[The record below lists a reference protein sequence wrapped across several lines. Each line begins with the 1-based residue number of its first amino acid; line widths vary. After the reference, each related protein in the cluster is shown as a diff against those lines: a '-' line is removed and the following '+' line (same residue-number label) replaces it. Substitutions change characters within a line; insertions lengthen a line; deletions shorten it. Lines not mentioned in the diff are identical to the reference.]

1 MFLVTVDVSDIP
13 LLVFQANLWG
23 RWSRQSPLNV
33 FQANYK
39 QCLVLLFNIIH
50 LYVKVLHINQLIDYT
65 KQCIW

>member
-1 MFLVTVDVSDIP
+1 MFSTTVDVSDIP
-13 LLVFQANLWG
+13 LIIFQATLWA

-50 LYVKVLHINQLIDYT
+50 LIR
-65 KQCIW
+65 